1 MIDKQV
7 ISTFSTKLLKRNMAK
22 KAVKNKSKK
31 SKSKKSRGIARDVTG
46 IALITIAI
54 LIGASIVSYN
64 PLDPPNGSASI
75 VSNRLNIAGAY
86 IAFYLIHFTFGRILS
101 LFIPIMMLIF
111 AIELIR
117 KKGYRQT
124 FRNGLKLFIGV
135 ILATAIWEI
144 IRDLQGIHGPLEF
157 TGFIGFWFVDK
168 MLEWLGR
175 TGSVI
180 ILTGLAL
187 IYLTFTLRIRWAII
201 VNGFHTVFS
210 WLGGLFSILN
220 TSIRSDDKP
229 GSKPKISHGSLLSTD
244 DSDFNEQKNKD
255 LFEPGSKI
263 RDDIEII
270 DDKESLTEG
279 TNSLNN
285 IDLNT
290 ETIDD
295 NSESIYLLPT
305 ADLLNEPE
313 DVAESDLIDKKA
325 LHETAAMLEERLA
338 EFGVKAKVVQ
348 IHPGPIITRFDLKP
362 APGVKIGRISS
373 LADDLALA
381 LAARSIRIQAP
392 IPGAGAVGIE
402 VPNKHPK
409 LVVLREIIETPV
421 FQDSDKPLLLAL
433 GRSADGEVF
442 VTDLA
447 KMPHLMIAGTTGSGK
462 SVCINTIIASILFKN
477 KPDEVLIA
485 MIDPK
490 KLELS
495 TYAELRRH
503 HLLFIDDGDEVIA
516 TDPKNAVALL
526 QSVVKEMEKRYTR
539 LAEVG
544 SRSITEYNESVE
556 AGKVKPDENGNP
568 AVKLPYIVVIIDEL
582 ADLMLTA
589 AKEVEEPIARLAQM
603 ARAIG
608 IHLVVA
614 TQRPSVDVITGV
626 IKANFPA
633 RLAFMVA
640 SKIDSRT
647 ILDRPGAES
656 LLGKGDSLLM
666 SNDAPFP
673 LRIHGAL
680 ITTDEVHRLIV
691 HIVRQPAFIKR
702 CKLDQPASLDSGTNG
717 FSDGIDARD
726 ELFNEAVK
734 LVVRH
739 QQGSVSLIQRRLR
752 VGYSR
757 AGRILDQLEQAGV
770 VGPFEGSKA
779 REVMMDDDDLETFLQ

>member
-1 MIDKQV
+1 
-7 ISTFSTKLLKRNMAK
+7 MAK

>member
-1 MIDKQV
+1 LIDKQV